1 MTHRVR
7 IEAAGVTR
15 RRITDREIGPKLAT
29 AVDLFHDAMDT
40 WRAIND
46 STTPKTSHRKA
57 LVLDDRAVVEAL
69 LHAGWT
75 PPEGQH

>member
-1 MTHRVR
+1 MTHLVR

-15 RRITDREIGPKLAT
+15 RRVADREISPELAS
-29 AVDLFHDAMDT
+29 AVDLFQDAMDT

-46 STTPKTSHRKA
+46 STRRKTGHRKA
-57 LVLDDRAVVEAL
+57 LILDDRAVVEAL

-75 PPEGQH
+75 PPEGHH

>member
-15 RRITDREIGPKLAT
+15 RRIADREVSPELAT
-29 AVDLFHDAMDT
+29 AVNLFHDAMNA

-46 STTPKTSHRKA
+46 STMRKTSHRKA

-75 PPEGQH
+75 PPEGHH